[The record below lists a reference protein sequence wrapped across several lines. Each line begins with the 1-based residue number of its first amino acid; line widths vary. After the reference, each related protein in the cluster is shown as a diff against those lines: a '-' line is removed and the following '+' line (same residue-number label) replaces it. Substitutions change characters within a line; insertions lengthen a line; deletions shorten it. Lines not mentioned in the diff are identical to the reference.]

1 MVAGNS
7 TPRMGKSGRGGKR
20 GAKMS
25 YGGAEDEELAELQ
38 KRFHALEEEAR
49 VTAERAQSL
58 PGSTTATPRL
68 HVRVARERDSTSA
81 VRAENEAELAKLDG
95 DIASLRRRHDELAH
109 ANMEKRRELER
120 LTDRLSD
127 LTKESKLPSAD
138 DSPIMK
144 EIRVLEARLQKAVV
158 KYEDAQEVR
167 RTYEQIVKR
176 LKEERIGFANQ
187 LEVREATMGGKE
199 SDYEEL
205 LLMSHDANQARAP
218 ARARA
223 RPPRRPLRRL
233 TPRPRRLA
241 PAEQGAGEARA
252 RALRGAR
259 LGGAQDAR
267 ERTRRA
273 PRPRRQEARDQR
285 RAREARAGAARG
297 DECAAADGE
306 EGGRRGGRRRR
317 ARDLGG
323 GHRGGAGED
332 CELRGGVPRDQGG
345 DGRRRRQRGAPRRGA
360 LPRGPRIAR
369 PPPRS
374 DR

>member
-187 LEVREATMGGKE
+187 LEVREADDGRQG
-199 SDYEEL
+199 DGL
-205 LLMSHDANQARAP
+205 RGAAADVARRQARAP

-223 RPPRRPLRRL
+223 RPPAPPRRPRPMPPPSRSWRSTSSRASRRSS
-233 TPRPRRLA
+233 
-241 PAEQGAGEARA
+241 
-252 RALRGAR
+252 RGAQ
-259 LGGAQDAR
+259 AAR
-267 ERTRRA
+267 ERARRA
-273 PRPRRQEARDQR
+273 PRPRAEEAGDQR
-285 RAREARAGAARG
+285 RARPRAAREGEAR
-297 DECAAADGE
+297 
-306 EGGRRGGRRRR
+306 RRRRRR
-317 ARDLGG
+317 AADAT
-323 GHRGGAGED
+323 RGKKG
-332 CELRGGVPRDQGG
+332 RGSQHSITEADIEEEQEKIASYEAAFREIKEATGVADVNEVIQKFITQEETHKNLSR
-345 DGRRRRQRGAPRRGA
+345 
-360 LPRGPRIAR
+360 
-369 PPPRS
+369 
-374 DR
+374 

>member
-205 LLMSHDANQARAP
+205 LLMSHDAVKVDAP
-218 ARARA
+218 
-223 RPPRRPLRRL
+223 PPVAVGDASLVPVLQRCEAQLRVVL
-233 TPRPRRLA
+233 
-241 PAEQGAGEARA
+241 EAI
-252 RALRGAR
+252 
-259 LGGAQDAR
+259 
-267 ERTRRA
+267 
-273 PRPRRQEARDQR
+273 RQEE
-285 RAREARAGAARG
+285 EALV
-297 DECAAADGE
+297 
-306 EGGRRGGRRRR
+306 
-317 ARDLGG
+317 RDLGEAALQKTADVPAEPPVVNNNRVKEGMG
-323 GHRGGAGED
+323 GEEEAASEEEFEEDLEEEVVEREALKKQSGTILDRATKGRKKKRGGKKEA
-332 CELRGGVPRDQGG
+332 
-345 DGRRRRQRGAPRRGA
+345 
-360 LPRGPRIAR
+360 
-369 PPPRS
+369 S
-374 DR
+374 

>member
-158 KYEDAQEVR
+158 KSEDAQEVR

-223 RPPRRPLRRL
+223 RPPRRPSPAPHPPPPPPRLRRARSWRSTSSRASRRSSRRSARCERKNSPSAAPSSPRSKRS
-233 TPRPRRLA
+233 TPSSR
-241 PAEQGAGEARA
+241 GASG
-252 RALRGAR
+252 RGAR
-259 LGGAQDAR
+259 R
-267 ERTRRA
+267 
-273 PRPRRQEARDQR
+273 
-285 RAREARAGAARG
+285 
-297 DECAAADGE
+297 
-306 EGGRRGGRRRR
+306 
-317 ARDLGG
+317 
-323 GHRGGAGED
+323 
-332 CELRGGVPRDQGG
+332 
-345 DGRRRRQRGAPRRGA
+345 
-360 LPRGPRIAR
+360 
-369 PPPRS
+369 
-374 DR
+374 

>member
-1 MVAGNS
+1 
-7 TPRMGKSGRGGKR
+7 MGKSGRGGKR

-223 RPPRRPLRRL
+223 RPPRRPSPAPHPPPPP
-233 TPRPRRLA
+233 PRPRRARSWRSTSSPASRRSSRRSARCERKNSPSAA
-241 PAEQGAGEARA
+241 PSSPRSKRSTPSSRGASG
-252 RALRGAR
+252 RGAR
-259 LGGAQDAR
+259 R
-267 ERTRRA
+267 
-273 PRPRRQEARDQR
+273 
-285 RAREARAGAARG
+285 
-297 DECAAADGE
+297 
-306 EGGRRGGRRRR
+306 
-317 ARDLGG
+317 
-323 GHRGGAGED
+323 
-332 CELRGGVPRDQGG
+332 
-345 DGRRRRQRGAPRRGA
+345 
-360 LPRGPRIAR
+360 
-369 PPPRS
+369 
-374 DR
+374 

>member
-199 SDYEEL
+199 GDYEEL

-218 ARARA
+218 ARAR
-223 RPPRRPLRRL
+223 RPRGALPGVS
-233 TPRPRRLA
+233 PRPRRLA
-241 PAEQGAGEARA
+241 PAEQGLGKHELARFEALVEERKMRRKNSPSA
-252 RALRGAR
+252 APSSPRSKRSTPSSRGAS
-259 LGGAQDAR
+259 GAR
-267 ERTRRA
+267 
-273 PRPRRQEARDQR
+273 
-285 RAREARAGAARG
+285 REAMV
-297 DECAAADGE
+297 AAADGE

-323 GHRGGAGED
+323 GHRGAGEK
-332 CELRGGVPRDQGG
+332 LRGGVCDQGG
-345 DGRRRRQRGAPRRGA
+345 DGRR
-360 LPRGPRIAR
+360 
-369 PPPRS
+369 
-374 DR
+374 